1 MALSTTDEPDT
12 RSFKA
17 AKRRFLQQNLE
28 IRQHF
33 RTSNQLSHCRRSI
46 SIDPILWLPISKSER
61 SCSICWRLG
70 WIPGGKSR
78 PCPKRP
84 MQQLSKNHA
93 INCLDM
99 HRRLFI
105 PETVQ
110 DPLSFLLN
118 ILPLRPSIS
127 PPQVLLSPGISDG
140 RLYVPYCMKTSVVE
154 RIDGKFNCPD
164 CRSKL
169 STFRSF
175 NNHVQKKHKGTCS
188 TLSRAEKGRD
198 LETDDDENTSS
209 VLIKHHKPSKRE
221 IDFSV
226 DNSVTFLTSTQFD
239 DDTAVL
245 LACNSLSSSPRIQ
258 DNCVLAAK
266 IGKLKPILLR
276 SSNGKIYPFLTASD
290 NISDVLSDEPIGT
303 WSLPTMN
310 KTVTEDS
317 SILTNADDLFKHII
331 STSPIYRHIADQQ
344 YVELSKQITQEINK
358 DWAFFSQLRFATSQ
372 IFAGSIL
379 LSGSTALLIKCVESY
394 GRLKTVDSRHERRTS
409 LAAHQSSFPK
419 IKSKYGQVAFCLT
432 QDDNTTKLKIGATS
446 CNLLVTS
453 SMRLDK
459 QTITNKTIEM
469 GPNTSNFVPLPD
481 AKVFSTRIT

>member
-1 MALSTTDEPDT
+1 MKQILY
-12 RSFKA
+12 FVVMN
-17 AKRRFLQQNLE
+17 FLHQQN
-28 IRQHF
+28 
-33 RTSNQLSHCRRSI
+33 
-46 SIDPILWLPISKSER
+46 
-61 SCSICWRLG
+61 
-70 WIPGGKSR
+70 
-78 PCPKRP
+78 
-84 MQQLSKNHA
+84 
-93 INCLDM
+93 
-99 HRRLFI
+99 
-105 PETVQ
+105 
-110 DPLSFLLN
+110 
-118 ILPLRPSIS
+118 
-127 PPQVLLSPGISDG
+127 
-140 RLYVPYCMKTSVVE
+140 Y
-154 RIDGKFNCPD
+154 GKFNCPD

-209 VLIKHHKPSKRE
+209 VLIKHHKP
-221 IDFSV
+221 
-226 DNSVTFLTSTQFD
+226 T
-239 DDTAVL
+239 
-245 LACNSLSSSPRIQ
+245 
-258 DNCVLAAK
+258 
-266 IGKLKPILLR
+266 
-276 SSNGKIYPFLTASD
+276 SD